1 MFSQLFGKYL
11 VEQKALSDDT
21 LKNILK
27 EQEGTRVRLGT
38 IAVADGLLTEAQADE
53 INHLQTQ
60 MDKRFGDIAVEQ
72 KYLTENQ
79 VSTLLKKQGNST
91 MKFYQLLTDM
101 AGLSLSKIDEYM
113 NGFKSTNGFTDGE
126 LEALKE
132 EDIEKLIPLF
142 AATMNTMVTSLS
154 GLVLRNLTR
163 FVTSDFY
170 PERMRKAKDY
180 EYTVLA
186 GQAIKG
192 DHSLYLGFAAQND
205 MSGVIELAKGFAK
218 EDNSLTSDEVYD
230 AVCEFCNLNN
240 GLFASES
247 SKNGIDIDMIISV
260 DESFRAGET
269 AHNVEVIH
277 KDSVGNAD
285 SSKGTVMI
293 VDDSALIRKMLRAML
308 EKNGY
313 VVTAEACNG
322 EEAVQKY
329 KENKADVVTLDITMP
344 KMDGVAALKEIMA
357 YDKDARV
364 MMITAA
370 GQQDKIVEAL
380 KSGALQFIM
389 KPFNEEDVLKNFKN
403 VLGK

>member
-1 MFSQLFGKYL
+1 
-11 VEQKALSDDT
+11 
-21 LKNILK
+21 
-27 EQEGTRVRLGT
+27 
-38 IAVADGLLTEAQADE
+38 
-53 INHLQTQ
+53 
-60 MDKRFGDIAVEQ
+60 
-72 KYLTENQ
+72 
-79 VSTLLKKQGNST
+79 
-91 MKFYQLLTDM
+91 
-101 AGLSLSKIDEYM
+101 
-113 NGFKSTNGFTDGE
+113 
-126 LEALKE
+126 
-132 EDIEKLIPLF
+132 
-142 AATMNTMVTSLS
+142 
-154 GLVLRNLTR
+154 
-163 FVTSDFY
+163 
-170 PERMRKAKDY
+170 MRKTKDY

-218 EDNSLTSDEVYD
+218 EGNNITSDEVYD

-247 SKNGIDIDMIISV
+247 SKNGIDIDMLPPEVYVGQKISGSAYVMPIVINNCHIDMIISV

-269 AHNVEVIH
+269 AHNVEIIH
-277 KDSVGNAD
+277 KDSAGNAD

-313 VVTAEACNG
+313 AVTAEACNG

-329 KENKADVVTLDITMP
+329 KENRADVVTLDITMP

-389 KPFNEEDVLKNFKN
+389 KPFNEEDVLKNFRD

>member
-1 MFSQLFGKYL
+1 
-11 VEQKALSDDT
+11 
-21 LKNILK
+21 
-27 EQEGTRVRLGT
+27 
-38 IAVADGLLTEAQADE
+38 
-53 INHLQTQ
+53 
-60 MDKRFGDIAVEQ
+60 
-72 KYLTENQ
+72 
-79 VSTLLKKQGNST
+79 

-113 NGFKSTNGFTDGE
+113 NGFKSTNGFTDSE

-142 AATMNTMVTSLS
+142 AATMNSMVTSLS

-170 PERMRKAKDY
+170 PERMRKIKDY

-218 EDNSLTSDEVYD
+218 EGNNLTSDEVYD

-247 SKNGIDIDMIISV
+247 SKNGIDIDMLPPEVYVGQKISGSAYVMPIVINNCHIDMIISV

-277 KDSVGNAD
+277 KDSAGNAD

-313 VVTAEACNG
+313 AVTAEACNG

-389 KPFNEEDVLKNFKN
+389 KPFNEEDVLKNFRD